1 MFIKSFVLFCLVSM
15 SFAQYYYEAE
25 NPEFEQNDELFH
37 EHLPVIRPLRVRRQT
52 VYGGLTPGNPG
63 ARATIGAQGNIFNNN
78 GHSVHANG
86 EISKN
91 FKPSGP
97 TGVGG
102 GVNYQG
108 PRAGVS
114 GNVNHVHRFG
124 TDVGVSGNANVW
136 KSQNGRSSLDAN
148 AGYNRHFG
156 GPGGTGRPNY
166 NGNLNFVHRF

>member
-1 MFIKSFVLFCLVSM
+1 MFQKSFVLFSLLSL
-15 SFAQYYYEAE
+15 SFAQYNYEAE
-25 NPEFEQNDELFH
+25 NLEFAQDEDPLY
-37 EHLPVIRPLRVRRQT
+37 EHLTIIRPIRVRRQT
-52 VYGGLTPGNPG
+52 VYGGLTPANPG
-63 ARATIGAQGNIFNNN
+63 AKATIGAQGNIFNNN

-86 EISKN
+86 EISKT
-91 FKPSGP
+91 FKPIGP
-97 TGVGG
+97 TSIGG

-124 TDVGVSGNANVW
+124 TDVGVSGNTNIW
-136 KSQNGRSSLDAN
+136 RSPNGRTSVDAN

-166 NGNLNFVHRF
+166 NGNINFNHRF